1 MKVKILIKKLF
12 YRARSFFIIN
22 SIKIPKNGKK
32 NIIFINHRF
41 DQDIKSIKR
50 SFKDF
55 NVISIDGPNVFTI
68 AKFFFTQKV
77 QDLWDIC
84 DIQTEDNNPN
94 GYRVECERI
103 FKSLDSK
110 IQIDS
115 FMYPSDNYFWIREFI
130 KVAKNNHIPCLVLD
144 KEGTISPYHYETE
157 SFRIREFAPFIS
169 DMIFVWSKR
178 QKEYW
183 EYAGAPSDSIHIIG
197 QVRSDLLFDR
207 PLARDKRYTH
217 NILFF
222 TYEDTA
228 YIPHELVEKG
238 ETWEELKQDT
248 HQLLLEFADNFPN
261 VSFTVKAH
269 PQQID
274 LEKIQKQMKRENITV
289 IGGSATATELII
301 NSDLVIS
308 FQSTVVLESLL
319 LRKPTIYTDWSN
331 LVHITRETIL
341 PFFDLPCV
349 YTAKSKEDLNKKLHS
364 FLNNNKE
371 DFYFS
376 DKEWKEA
383 EEFINIYIEDAD
395 GNVSK
400 RFNNLLVDLLN

>member
-1 MKVKILIKKLF
+1 
-12 YRARSFFIIN
+12 
-22 SIKIPKNGKK
+22 
-32 NIIFINHRF
+32 
-41 DQDIKSIKR
+41 
-50 SFKDF
+50 
-55 NVISIDGPNVFTI
+55 
-68 AKFFFTQKV
+68 
-77 QDLWDIC
+77 
-84 DIQTEDNNPN
+84 
-94 GYRVECERI
+94 
-103 FKSLDSK
+103 
-110 IQIDS
+110 
-115 FMYPSDNYFWIREFI
+115 
-130 KVAKNNHIPCLVLD
+130 
-144 KEGTISPYHYETE
+144 
-157 SFRIREFAPFIS
+157 
-169 DMIFVWSKR
+169 MIFVWSKR